1 MTPTVRKARA
11 AEGDATRGF
20 TLLELVVVL
29 AIAAVLFALALPA
42 GSRQRD
48 HAEMASAAR
57 TVAAALR
64 ATRSQAIT
72 VGRPAAF
79 AIDVGSA
86 RFGAAG
92 ARSAEQLPRGT
103 QVALVTAETERR
115 GDTTGLIRFYPD
127 GSSTGGGVSLSR
139 GGDHFEVLVN
149 WLTGGVSIHEQATG
163 HEQAAARR

>member
-1 MTPTVRKARA
+1 MTATVRKARA
-11 AEGDATRGF
+11 AEADRTRGF

-29 AIAAVLFALALPA
+29 AIAAALFALALPSGA
-42 GSRQRD
+42 RQRD
-48 HAEMASAAR
+48 HAEMANAAR

-64 ATRSQAIT
+64 ATRSKAIT

-79 AIDVGSA
+79 AIDIASA
-86 RFGAAG
+86 RYGAAG

-103 QVALVTAETERR
+103 QVALVTTETERR

-139 GGDHFEVLVN
+139 GGDHFQVLVN
-149 WLTGGVSIHEQATG
+149 WLTGGVSIHEQA
-163 HEQAAARR
+163 AASR